1 MTLNIKAILRLLPT
15 FTNYQCSLAGLSW
28 SWRWSPLSVF
38 RVSRPVSQASIAHL
52 TSYFAS
58 WWLIGITLTIV
69 MAGLQLC
76 NWQLHRAEQ
85 KASITAK
92 LQHIQT
98 QLPDVLMNSLA
109 QQPTEHQTHQDTW
122 GFIPVGLQLQ
132 LQPQYSFLW
141 RNRLHQGQRGAH
153 LVMAAQDITTL
164 HTILLDWGWLPDA
177 QVAQWQKR
185 LDVWQQRPETLL
197 PSLRARYSLTGRLQ
211 FVWQKPPL
219 GVSMD
224 QRAADNSAQPTNID
238 ALNMLFPDWETLQQR
253 AKQYG
258 IRLSPIMM
266 QVTQPAASQ
275 EMIPAP
281 FDTLVREWPEF
292 DAAIHKHYAYALQWL
307 LLTLVAPIIAIRLAR
322 QPTRIASNTIPV
334 DSID

>member
-1 MTLNIKAILRLLPT
+1 
-15 FTNYQCSLAGLSW
+15 
-28 SWRWSPLSVF
+28 VF
-38 RVSRPVSQASIAHL
+38 RVSRPVPQASIAHH

-85 KASITAK
+85 KASITTK
-92 LQHIQT
+92 LQHVQT

-122 GFIPVGLQLQ
+122 GFTLVGLQLQ

-164 HTILLDWGWLPDA
+164 NTILLDWGWLPDA
-177 QVAQWQKR
+177 QVAEWQTR
-185 LDVWQQRPETLL
+185 IEAWLTAWQQKPETL
-197 PSLRARYSLTGRLQ
+197 PSSRHSLYSLTGRLQ

-224 QRAADNSAQPTNID
+224 QRAADNPAHPTNT
-238 ALNMLFPDWETLQQR
+238 LNMLFPDWETLQQQ

-275 EMIPAP
+275 GMIPAP
-281 FDTLVREWPEF
+281 FDTLVRDWPAF

-322 QPTRIASNTIPV
+322 QPTRIASNTI
-334 DSID
+334 